1 MSMENL
7 RDVILSDEYLDF
19 ILPYYDG
26 IEQDFSEYG
35 IQFFNSHLVM
45 IHSRRPSE
53 NLMNYLETDELRYT
67 TLPKLYSLL
76 NLVSLESSGILPVQN
91 QPSLDLKGRNV
102 IVGFI
107 DTGIDY
113 THSAFLTRDKRTR
126 ILALWDQNIQT
137 GQPPFDL
144 SYGSVYFE
152 EDINQAL
159 SSSNPFEVVPSDD
172 EIGHGTALAGIACGS
187 SIPEQDFS
195 GAAPLSQIAMVKL
208 KPAKQYLREIFYHTS
223 NEPVFQE
230 TDIMMAIRFFTLL
243 AREQKK
249 PLVLCLGLGT
259 NQGAHSGHSYL
270 AKMFTELS
278 NYWGFHP
285 VIAAGNEAGKAH
297 HFFSYAPTPQDYIPV
312 ELSVPANSSGF
323 TLELWGDSPEIY
335 DVGFE
340 SPLGEVI
347 SRIPSRVNFRETLDF
362 ILEDTTIFLSSSV
375 IQNVSGEQFIFM
387 RFSDPTPGIWKIRVY
402 AKNQNRGSFHLWLP
416 ISGFLSPDVI
426 FLRPNP
432 DTTITDP
439 ATSPYVITISAYN
452 AYNNSLFLNSSRG
465 FTRLEEI
472 KPDLTAPGVNVSAPS
487 FQNTYTTITGTSAA
501 CALTAGACA
510 LLVEWGQ
517 KRMPPKIFNTAELIA
532 LLIRGARRSEDRI
545 YPNQE
550 WGFGILDIYQIF
562 QTFASF

>member
-53 NLMNYLETDELRYT
+53 NLINYLETDELRYT

-76 NLVSLESSGILPVQN
+76 NLVSLESSGILTVQN

-107 DTGIDY
+107 DTGVDY

-159 SSSNPFEVVPSDD
+159 ASSNPFEVVPSND

-195 GAAPLSQIAMVKL
+195 GAAPLSQIAVVKL

-259 NQGAHSGHSYL
+259 NQGAHSGRSYL

-278 NYWGFHP
+278 NYWGFYP

-297 HFFSYAPTPQDYIPV
+297 HFFSYAPMPQDYIPV

-335 DVGFE
+335 EVGFE
-340 SPLGEVI
+340 SPLGEII

-362 ILEDTTIFLSSSV
+362 ILEDTKIILSSSV

-387 RFSDPTPGIWKIRVY
+387 RFSAPTPGIWKIRVY
-402 AKNQNRGSFHLWLP
+402 ARNQNKGSFHLWLP

-432 DTTITDP
+432 DTTITEP
-439 ATSPYVITISAYN
+439 ATSPYVITISAYS

-472 KPDLTAPGVNVSAPS
+472 KPNLTAPGVNVSAPS
-487 FQNTYTTITGTSAA
+487 LQNTYTTITGTSAA

-517 KRMPPKIFNTAELIA
+517 KRMPPKIFNTAELTA

-545 YPNQE
+545 YPNRE
-550 WGFGILDIYQIF
+550 WGLGILDIYQIF

>member
-19 ILPYYDG
+19 IFPYYNG

-45 IHSRRPSE
+45 IHSRRPSG

-76 NLVSLESSGILPVQN
+76 NLVSLEASGILTVQN
-91 QPSLDLKGRNV
+91 QPALDLKGRNV

-113 THSAFLTRDKRTR
+113 THPAFLTSDKRTR
-126 ILALWDQNIQT
+126 ILALWDQTIQT

-144 SYGSVYFE
+144 SYGSAYFE

-159 SSSNPFEVVPSDD
+159 ASSNPLEVVPSND

-187 SIPEQDFS
+187 AVPEQDFS
-195 GAAPLSQIAMVKL
+195 GAAPLSQIAVVKL

-259 NQGAHSGHSYL
+259 NQGAHSGRSYL

-278 NYWGFHP
+278 NYWGVHP
-285 VIAAGNEAGKAH
+285 VVAAGNEAGKAH
-297 HFFSYAPTPQDYIPV
+297 HFFSYAPMPQDYIPV

-335 DVGFE
+335 EVGFE

-362 ILEDTTIFLSSSV
+362 ILEDTKIFLSSSV

-402 AKNQNRGSFHLWLP
+402 ARNQNRGSFHLWLP
-416 ISGFLSPDVI
+416 VSGFLSPDVI

-439 ATSPYVITISAYN
+439 ATSPYVITTSAYS

-465 FTRLEEI
+465 FTRLEKI

-517 KRMPPKIFNTAELIA
+517 KRTPPKIFNTAELTA